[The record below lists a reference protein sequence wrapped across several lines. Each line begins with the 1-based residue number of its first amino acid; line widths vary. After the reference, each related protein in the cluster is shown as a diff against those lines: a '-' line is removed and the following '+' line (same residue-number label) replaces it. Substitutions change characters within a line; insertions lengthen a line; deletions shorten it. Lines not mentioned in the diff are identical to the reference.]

1 MSTDI
6 QHATWSADLRPP
18 VRLWVLMIALPLVA
32 VLTFLTYQRFQVLP
46 RIGLAPGYSLID
58 QNGNRLTN
66 ETLRGSVILYNF
78 TEIRCIEG
86 CAQTSATSQAMQHL
100 LVTNNSGD
108 TLSKTSDDIANDV
121 PLHFVTIAYDPTHD
135 RPEALRRYAE
145 ELKVTNERWHF
156 ATGDIAQLRS
166 IIDTGFQA
174 EYFQNADGTLSVE
187 PLFVL
192 VDGWGIVRA
201 LYRTATPDIDAI
213 QRDIQLVL
221 SEARNST
228 GVNRY
233 AYEAV
238 HLFVCHLP

>member
-6 QHATWSADLRPP
+6 QHAAWSADLHPP
-18 VRLWVLMIALPLVA
+18 ARLWVLMVVLPLVA
-32 VLTFLTYQRFQVLP
+32 ILTFLTYQRFQVLP
-46 RIGLAPGYSLID
+46 RIGLAPGYLLID

-66 ETLRGSVILYNF
+66 ETLRGSVTLYNF
-78 TEIRCIEG
+78 TQTRCTG
-86 CAQTSATSQAMQHL
+86 KCPQTSGTLQAMQHL
-100 LVTNNSGD
+100 LVTNNPD
-108 TLSKTSDDIANDV
+108 SKLDDSANDV
-121 PLHFVTIAYDPTHD
+121 PLHFVTIAYNPTVD
-135 RPEALRRYAE
+135 TPDALRLYAE

-156 ATGDIAQLRS
+156 ATGDAAQLKS
-166 IIDTGFQA
+166 IIDMGFQA
-174 EYFQNADGTLSVE
+174 EYTQHADGTLFVE

-201 LYRTATPDIDAI
+201 LYPTATPDIDAI

-221 SEARNST
+221 NEARNST